1 MYKQKA
7 NDNYCLIANKNQI
20 SITFEVLT
28 FKRLFQP

>member
-7 NDNYCLIANKNQI
+7 DDNYCSTANKNKT

-28 FKRLFQP
+28 FKRLFQQ